1 MRVLGGGLVV
11 ELPCTSPVQPASA
24 KLHTARKI
32 AAIDCGPRPAH
43 FDECVLFVFTLCS
56 LVPEGGQPDEFPN
69 ALQGYRAYLLYV
81 TGRKQQKRVVVLME
95 ARPVHRGNAGR
106 DEGQVKNS
114 GVRFLRDRESLPWNL
129 AANLTAR
136 RAREEFFRRLCG

>member
-1 MRVLGGGLVV
+1 MLDPGFEIVRVLGGGLVV
-11 ELPCTSPVQPASA
+11 ELPCTNPVQPASA

-32 AAIDCGPRPAH
+32 AVIDGRLRPAH
-43 FDECVLFVFTLCS
+43 FDWCVLLVFIYS
-56 LVPEGGQPDEFPN
+56 LVREGGQPDESPTPYE
-69 ALQGYRAYLLYV
+69 ATGVYLLSV

-114 GVRFLRDRESLPWNL
+114 GVRFLRDSELLP
-129 AANLTAR
+129 
-136 RAREEFFRRLCG
+136 